1 MVYLFVNSTNC
12 ANVSRIWTQLG
23 SILESKGICAT
34 FQENGKK
41 GEKCKKKRQ
50 KRAKNCK
57 FGQKCTKSENIL
69 KKGR

>member
-41 GEKCKKKRQ
+41 GEKCKKKGKKEQ
-50 KRAKNCK
+50 KIVNLGKNV
-57 FGQKCTKSENIL
+57 QNL
-69 KKGR
+69 KIF